1 MSRAIKE
8 RIKNLIIFIL
18 IVAGIL
24 QVGILLGYQSQW
36 TPTNF
41 ILGLFNRPVQISDTD
56 ARKSLFMPNRL
67 ILSDG
72 LKFCIIDK
80 DNEIYNVL
88 WAETQKD
95 LDSIEKGAVSLK
107 SSSEKWDKLIE
118 KKGIVID
125 FGYPMK
131 PELLKWLLDAAEM
144 DMDIPDIHKIMIN
157 PDIMDPDTAVIY
169 ICDSNGKVYVSDP
182 VIFGASQKLE
192 EAYATVSENQ
202 GYRLYNTFRSANIDS
217 ALKAP
222 GDILYVVS
230 SPKYWPYN
238 EYSCK
243 IPAKAEKSDEL
254 AMIVLGNEKDRY
266 NKSKNSRDMIQFE
279 YSNNIY
285 RLYPDG
291 SLTYQYLGTTDST
304 GNEGIGSALLNAYL
318 FVNRINQLSDS
329 AADIVLSDIEPNRQ
343 GVFNISFDYYLNGMP
358 VRFGSEVQSG
368 NGVNLAHAVNI
379 TADSKR
385 VLTCDWLLRDFIQSG
400 KENYNDRFIDLMNTT
415 GQSFGEMMINNVIT
429 GYFINSTDDRKI
441 VPKMLIELKDKTI
454 VPIEMPLEKG
464 D

>member
-1 MSRAIKE
+1 
-8 RIKNLIIFIL
+8 
-18 IVAGIL
+18 
-24 QVGILLGYQSQW
+24 
-36 TPTNF
+36 
-41 ILGLFNRPVQISDTD
+41 
-56 ARKSLFMPNRL
+56 
-67 ILSDG
+67 
-72 LKFCIIDK
+72 
-80 DNEIYNVL
+80 
-88 WAETQKD
+88 
-95 LDSIEKGAVSLK
+95 
-107 SSSEKWDKLIE
+107 
-118 KKGIVID
+118 
-125 FGYPMK
+125 
-131 PELLKWLLDAAEM
+131 
-144 DMDIPDIHKIMIN
+144 
-157 PDIMDPDTAVIY
+157 
-169 ICDSNGKVYVSDP
+169 
-182 VIFGASQKLE
+182 
-192 EAYATVSENQ
+192 
-202 GYRLYNTFRSANIDS
+202 
-217 ALKAP
+217 
-222 GDILYVVS
+222 
-230 SPKYWPYN
+230 
-238 EYSCK
+238 
-243 IPAKAEKSDEL
+243 
-254 AMIVLGNEKDRY
+254 MIVLGNEKDRY